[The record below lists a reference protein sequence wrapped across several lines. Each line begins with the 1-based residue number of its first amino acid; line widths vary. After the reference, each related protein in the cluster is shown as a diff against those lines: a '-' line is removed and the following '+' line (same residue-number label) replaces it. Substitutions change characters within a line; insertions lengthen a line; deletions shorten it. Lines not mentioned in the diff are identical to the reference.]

1 MPSLVIYGS
10 ILTDCLGSQ
19 YFDVH
24 HNMFLYG
31 TGGLKSDYGGHDNKY
46 VDVITRTSHY
56 ESFTVSGTGY
66 NVCVDNRHHENVYAW
81 LAHGKAVSVEARA
94 HASRPMRCW

>member
-24 HNMFLYG
+24 HNLFLYG
-31 TGGLKSDYGGHDNKY
+31 TGGLKSNYGGHDNRY

-66 NVCVDNRHHENVYAW
+66 NDNQGHGLSRARGGRSGRPSTWIDIVY
-81 LAHGKAVSVEARA
+81 L
-94 HASRPMRCW
+94 